1 MGRRIAP
8 FILLALLLALVPG
21 AARAAEAQRVVPS
34 ATAVKLT
41 RGDQK
46 ALTALVLP
54 EAADQRVVWRSS
66 KPAVASV
73 TADGVVTARKVGRTV
88 LRVSSVSN
96 PKVFSS
102 VKLKVLKG
110 ATPTKVVLG
119 ADVKG
124 LALGDSLDLEA
135 RVLPAA
141 ASQSLSYRSSN
152 EKVATVSR
160 EGIVTALAQGEAVI
174 TVRSQAKTSVRK
186 TITLAVYD
194 PLTPYALA
202 IGEDS
207 GYLEKGASR
216 ALTYNIEPKT
226 ALGGVTWTSSAP
238 TVVSVTGEGVIR
250 ALKPGRATITC
261 KAQRGDASDTLTV
274 VVLDGSRTTDIPARL
289 TARSSA
295 AVSANLKAIDRIYE
309 SAVSELDALA
319 AAGEITQ
326 AEFGKR
332 RAILINAFAMY
343 RFPWYT
349 TARVPYWTSEYKGK
363 KDFYPDKAYYGLP
376 YIQSGAGNNRVNRR
390 YNVTKA
396 VNQGYYTKAEGELY
410 RITSKRMSSMY
421 VGNDCSAFV
430 CMAIFPANGVSVN
443 SSVCFQITR
452 DMLVSST
459 FRKVA
464 SYDDLRPGDLLTK
477 SGHTVMFL
485 YYTNTDRSRM
495 MIIEQGGGNLTTDI
509 HNTICCSVVNRASY
523 EPQYKVLRASFLA
536 K

>member
-1 MGRRIAP
+1 MAP
-8 FILLALLLALVPG
+8 LILLALLLALIPG
-21 AARAAEAQRVVPS
+21 AAKAAEAQRVVPS

-41 RGDQK
+41 RGDRKQ
-46 ALTALVLP
+46 LTALVLP
-54 EAADQRVVWRSS
+54 EEAEQKVVWRSS

-73 TADGVVTARKVGRTV
+73 TPEGMVTARKVGRTV

-96 PKVFSS
+96 PKVYAT

-110 ATPTKVVLG
+110 ATPAKVVLG
-119 ADVKG
+119 TQAKG
-124 LALGDSLDLEA
+124 LALGETLDLQA

-141 ASQSLSYRSSN
+141 ASQSVSYHSSN
-152 EKVATVSR
+152 EKVAAVSQ
-160 EGIVTALAQGEAVI
+160 EGVVTALSQGETTIA
-174 TVRSQAKTSVRK
+174 VRSQVKASVRV
-186 TITLAVYD
+186 TLTLTVYD

-207 GYLEKGASR
+207 GYLEKGDSR
-216 ALTYNIEPKT
+216 ALTYTLEPQT
-226 ALGGVTWTSSAP
+226 ALGGVTWSSSAP
-238 TVVSVTGEGVIR
+238 TVVSVTGDGVIR
-250 ALKPGRATITC
+250 ALKPGRAVITC
-261 KAQRGDASDTLTV
+261 QARRGEASDTLEV
-274 VVLDGSRTTDIPARL
+274 AVLDGSRTTQIPARL
-289 TARSSA
+289 TAKSA
-295 AVSANLKAIDRIYE
+295 GAVSANLKAIDRIYE
-309 SAVSELDALA
+309 SAVSELDFLA

-326 AEFGKR
+326 GEFNKR

-349 TARVPYWTSEYKGK
+349 ATRVPYWTSEYKGK
-363 KDFYPDKAYYGLP
+363 KDFYPDKVYYGLP

-396 VNQGYYTKAEGELY
+396 VNQGYYAKAEGELY

-430 CMAIFPANGVSVN
+430 CMSIFPANGVSVN

-459 FRKVA
+459 FRKIA
-464 SYDDLRPGDLLTK
+464 GYDDLRPGDLLTK

-485 YYTNTDRSRM
+485 YYVNTDRSKM

-523 EPQYKVLRASFLA
+523 EPKYKPLRASFLA